1 MNAVLEIEAL
11 SAGYDGVPVVRGLD
25 LQVQA
30 GQVVALLGPN
40 GAGKTTTLAACSGL
54 LPAIAGEVRFRG
66 KRVSTRRP
74 HRLAREGLAHVP
86 EDRAVFKSLTV
97 RQHLSV
103 TRPEVDHASRYFPEL
118 ERLAGRRVGLLSG
131 GEQQMVALG
140 RALNTAPKLL
150 IVDELSMGLAPVVV
164 ERLLPVLRLV
174 ADDLG
179 CAVLLVEQHVN
190 QALEVADDVVVLAHG
205 EPVLAGSAADL
216 RRDRHLITSSYLGAA
231 PLDELAAPSHPSP
244 SHPLPTPVPLSS

>member
-86 EDRAVFKSLTV
+86 EDRAVF
-97 RQHLSV
+97 REPH
-103 TRPEVDHASRYFPEL
+103 RASAPQRDPAPGRS
-118 ERLAGRRVGLLSG
+118 RLAVLPLARAPRPVAGWACSPEASSRWSLSG
-131 GEQQMVALG
+131 G
-140 RALNTAPKLL
+140 R
-150 IVDELSMGLAPVVV
+150 
-164 ERLLPVLRLV
+164 
-174 ADDLG
+174 
-179 CAVLLVEQHVN
+179 
-190 QALEVADDVVVLAHG
+190 
-205 EPVLAGSAADL
+205 
-216 RRDRHLITSSYLGAA
+216 
-231 PLDELAAPSHPSP
+231 
-244 SHPLPTPVPLSS
+244 